1 MKGNKVSVA
10 DAKKNL
16 SDLLGRVAYG
26 GEEILI
32 TRRGNPMA
40 LLVPASAKG
49 GLGGMRGWLENN
61 DPFFSEMDKI
71 VKNRKKL
78 KGRPLPAL
86 GG

>member
-40 LLVPASAKG
+40 LLVPANAKG
-49 GLGGMRGWLENN
+49 GLGSVRGWLENN
-61 DPFFSEMDKI
+61 DPFFRELNKI
-71 VKNRKKL
+71 TNNRKKL
-78 KGRPLPAL
+78 KGRHIPAL
-86 GG
+86 EG

>member
-32 TRRGNPMA
+32 TRRGNPIA

-49 GLGGMRGWLENN
+49 GLGGIRGWLEND
-61 DPFFSEMDKI
+61 DPFFKGMNKI
-71 VKNRKKL
+71 MKNRKKL
-78 KGRPLPAL
+78 KGRPIPAL
-86 GG
+86 EG